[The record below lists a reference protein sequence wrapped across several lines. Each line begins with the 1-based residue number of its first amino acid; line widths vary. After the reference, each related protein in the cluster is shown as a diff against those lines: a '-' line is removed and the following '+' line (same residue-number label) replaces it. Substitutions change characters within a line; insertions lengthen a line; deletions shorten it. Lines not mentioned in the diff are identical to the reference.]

1 MSAPL
6 LLLGGRGRSTRIVY
20 NHLASQFGKFPAIVE
35 EPVSKLALVR
45 NRIRKIGI
53 RPTLSQLVF
62 LATIQP
68 MLSRFAQ
75 KRLGSIFAEYGLDDA
90 DIPES
95 FLQNVSSVNSPE
107 TISAIGAL
115 TPKVIVV
122 NGTRIIGRKVLES
135 TPATFLNTHAGITPK
150 YRGAHGA
157 YWALLNDDPERC
169 GVTIHIVDP
178 GIDTGSIIGQA
189 KIAPTPEDS
198 FVTYPY
204 LQLAA
209 ALPLLV
215 DSVQKALEGKLMT
228 KLAEGETGV
237 WYHPG
242 ALQYLIG
249 RWHGIK

>member
-1 MSAPL
+1 LSTPL
-6 LLLGGRGRSTRIVY
+6 LLLGGPGRSTLIVY
-20 NHLASQFGKFPAIVE
+20 NRLVGRFGNFPAIIE
-35 EPVSKLALVR
+35 EPVSKLSLVR

-53 RPTLSQLVF
+53 RSTLSQLVF

-68 MLSRFAQ
+68 LLFRFAQ
-75 KRLGSIFAEYGLDDA
+75 KRLSSIFAEYRLDD
-90 DIPES
+90 DEIPEPY
-95 FLQNVSSVNSPE
+95 LQRVSSVNSAE
-107 TISAIGAL
+107 TINTIRAL
-115 TPKVIVV
+115 SPRVIIV

-135 TPATFLNTHAGITPK
+135 IPTTFLNTHAGITPK

-157 YWALLNDDPERC
+157 YWALLNDDPDHC

-178 GIDTGSIIGQA
+178 GIDTGSIVGQA

-215 DSVQKALEGKLMT
+215 DSVQNALEGKLTT
-228 KLAEGETGV
+228 KPAEGETGV

-249 RWHGIK
+249 RARGVK